1 MERDVHARVLAHS
14 APAAYSDLTLPSMPS
29 TMMRMLTVLALAA
42 MSTSVV
48 ACGEADTTE
57 TPPLPVVTDSTV
69 PTLER
74 TVYLSGLSNPWDLAF
89 LPNGE
94 MLLTERPGLVRL
106 RRTTGDLIT
115 VSQPSDVLVGGEGG
129 MLGMTIDPQFATNRY
144 VYTCFSSTGG
154 GTADNRVVR
163 WTLAADGASLSA
175 RRDIVTGMPHAN
187 GGRHSGCRPRF
198 GPDGFLWIGTGDAAI
213 GVNPQDLRSLGGK
226 VLRVTR
232 DGDAAPNNPAIA
244 GADARIYT
252 YGHRNVQG
260 IAFRPGTGAPYSIEQ
275 GSSVDDEVNA
285 LVAGANAG
293 WNPVPG
299 YNESVPMT
307 DLTKYPSAMRPFW
320 SSGSLARGT
329 SGGGF
334 ISGTAWKAW
343 NGALVIGQ
351 LSGLKLVVL
360 TFNTDGSLKAAT
372 PLYGDLNTRLRTP
385 VQGPDG
391 ALYVTTDGTG
401 GAGQIWRIAPKP

>member
-1 MERDVHARVLAHS
+1 M
-14 APAAYSDLTLPSMPS
+14 
-29 TMMRMLTVLALAA
+29 MMRTLSFLGIAALAA
-42 MSTSVV
+42 SVGS
-48 ACGEADTTE
+48 CGAAEPTE
-57 TPPLPVVTDSTV
+57 TPPLPVVTDTTV
-69 PTLER
+69 PSLAR
-74 TVYLSGLSNPWDLAF
+74 TVFVSGLSNPWDLAF

-94 MLLTERPGLVRL
+94 MLFTERPGLLRL
-106 RRTTGDLIT
+106 RRTTGTLIT
-115 VSQPSDVLVGGEGG
+115 VAQPSDVVVGGEGG
-129 MLGMTIDPQFATNRY
+129 MMGMTIDPQFAANRY
-144 VYTCFSSTGG
+144 VYTCFSSNAGG
-154 GTADNRVVR
+154 SNDQRVVR
-163 WTLAADGASLSA
+163 WTLAADGTSLSA
-175 RRDIVTGMPHAN
+175 RRDIVTGLPHAN

-198 GPDGFLWIGTGDAAI
+198 GPDGNLWIGTGDAAV
-213 GVNPQDLRSLGGK
+213 GTNPQDLTSLGGK

-232 DGDAAPNNPAIA
+232 DGAAASNNPAIA
-244 GADARIYT
+244 GADPRIYT

-260 IAFRPGTGAPYSIEQ
+260 IAFQPGTGAPYGIEQ

-285 LVAGANAG
+285 LIAGANGG
-293 WNPVPG
+293 WNPIPG

-307 DLTKYPSAMRPFW
+307 DLARYPTAMRPFW

-360 TFNTDGSLKAAT
+360 TFKSDGSLKAAT

-391 ALYVTTDGTG
+391 ALYVTTDVASG
-401 GAGQIWRIAPKP
+401 GGEIWRIAPR

>member
-1 MERDVHARVLAHS
+1 M
-14 APAAYSDLTLPSMPS
+14 
-29 TMMRMLTVLALAA
+29 MMRTVSVLGIAALA
-42 MSTSVV
+42 TSVGS
-48 ACGEADTTE
+48 CGSTEPTE
-57 TPPLPVVTDSTV
+57 TPPLPVVTDTTV
-69 PTLER
+69 PLLDR
-74 TVYLSGLSNPWDLAF
+74 TVFVSGLSNPWDLAF

-94 MLLTERPGLVRL
+94 MLFTERPGLLRL
-106 RRTTGDLIT
+106 RRTTGALIT
-115 VSQPSDVLVGGEGG
+115 VAQPSDVVVGGEGG
-129 MLGMTIDPQFATNRY
+129 MMGMTIDPQFATNRY
-144 VYTCFSSTGG
+144 VYTCFSSNAGG
-154 GTADNRVVR
+154 SNDQRVVR
-163 WTLAADGASLSA
+163 WTLTTDGTSLSA
-175 RRDIVTGMPHAN
+175 RRDIVTGLPHAN

-198 GPDGFLWIGTGDAAI
+198 GPDGNLWIGTGDAAV
-213 GVNPQDLRSLGGK
+213 GTNPQDLTSLGGK

-232 DGDAAPNNPAIA
+232 DGAAASNNPAIA

-260 IAFRPGTGAPYSIEQ
+260 IAFQPVTGAPYGIEQ

-293 WNPVPG
+293 WNPIPG

-307 DLTKYPSAMRPFW
+307 DLARYPAAMRPFW

-334 ISGTAWKAW
+334 IAGTAWKAW

-360 TFNTDGSLKAAT
+360 TFKSDGTLKAAT
-372 PLYGDLNTRLRTP
+372 PLYGELNTRLRTP

-391 ALYVTTDGTG
+391 ALYVTTDVASG
-401 GAGQIWRIAPKP
+401 GGEIWRIAPR

>member
-1 MERDVHARVLAHS
+1 M
-14 APAAYSDLTLPSMPS
+14 M
-29 TMMRMLTVLALAA
+29 MMRTLSFLGIAALAA
-42 MSTSVV
+42 GVGS
-48 ACGEADTTE
+48 CGAAAPTE
-57 TPPLPVVTDSTV
+57 TPPLPVVTDTTV
-69 PTLER
+69 PSLAR
-74 TVYLSGLSNPWDLAF
+74 TVFVSGLSNPWDLAF

-94 MLLTERPGLVRL
+94 MLFTERPGLLRL
-106 RRTTGDLIT
+106 RRTTGTLIT
-115 VSQPSDVLVGGEGG
+115 VAQPSDVVVGGEGG
-129 MLGMTIDPQFATNRY
+129 MMGMTIDPQFAANRY
-144 VYTCFSSTGG
+144 VYTCFSSNAGG
-154 GTADNRVVR
+154 SNDQRVVR
-163 WTLAADGASLSA
+163 WTLASDGTSLSA
-175 RRDIVTGMPHAN
+175 RRDIVTGLPHAN

-198 GPDGFLWIGTGDAAI
+198 GPDGNLWIGTGDAAV
-213 GVNPQDLRSLGGK
+213 GTNPQDLTSLGGK

-232 DGDAAPNNPAIA
+232 DGAAASNNPAIA
-244 GADARIYT
+244 GADPRIYT

-260 IAFRPGTGAPYSIEQ
+260 IAFQPGTGAPYGIEQ

-285 LVAGANAG
+285 LIAGANGG
-293 WNPVPG
+293 WNPIPG

-307 DLTKYPSAMRPFW
+307 DLARYPTAMRPFW

-360 TFNTDGSLKAAT
+360 TFKIDGSLKAAT

-391 ALYVTTDGTG
+391 ALYVTTDVASG
-401 GAGQIWRIAPKP
+401 GGEIWRIAPR